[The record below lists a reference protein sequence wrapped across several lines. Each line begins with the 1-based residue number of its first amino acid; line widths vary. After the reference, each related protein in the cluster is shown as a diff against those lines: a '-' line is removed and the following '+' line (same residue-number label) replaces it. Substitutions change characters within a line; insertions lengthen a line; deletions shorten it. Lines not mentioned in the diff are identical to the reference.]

1 MKRLILLLV
10 TMSATMVVALMMVAM
25 AVPVFAGGAGDDED
39 KDNESESAGATRNG
53 QIAFRRNLDVDVK
66 QENDVLFTMNPDGSH
81 VSQITHPPKGWHD
94 EYPEWSPDGT
104 KVTFMRQ
111 NAYRSRIM
119 VLNPDTGHTREVTH
133 CGPDQGWT
141 KERTKEHPPPYS
153 GRYCVE
159 DLDPA
164 FSPDGHSI
172 AFHRLLSP
180 DPWSSRKFE
189 CCRIEGIWIIGLDG
203 SNPHQVT
210 NVDPKLPEKFVDLG
224 PAFSPDG
231 EMLVF
236 DRAQEQKAP
245 KLVKLGE
252 EEPYYHAVFVQSLDS
267 SDSPEDAHQITPWKA
282 NCQDHPEYSPDGKLV
297 LFRCL
302 PKGEQGPSNL
312 YWVHPD
318 GTGLYQLTQAAAQKQ
333 TYWYGGSSFSP
344 SFSEGE
350 GWIAVGRAPGYGKKG
365 NADVFRVRVEDGDV
379 VRKVNLTKSV
389 IWDSNPSGGTH
400 PPVG

>member
-1 MKRLILLLV
+1 MNTTLHRTTLLMVCVLLLGFSLLLLAACGDQD
-10 TMSATMVVALMMVAM
+10 SAK
-25 AVPVFAGGAGDDED
+25 GGGGGEHKKNASGG
-39 KDNESESAGATRNG
+39 SASTNG
-53 QIAFRRNLDVDVK
+53 QIVFRRYLDPDQTK
-66 QENDVLFTMNPDGSH
+66 MKNFTMNPDGSH
-81 VSQITHPPKGWHD
+81 VRQIAPLKGWKD
-94 EYPEWSPDGT
+94 EQPSWSPDGT
-104 KVTFMRQ
+104 KVAFMRTRI
-111 NAYRSRIM
+111 NEYMSRIM
-119 VLNPDTGHTREVTH
+119 VVNPDTGETREVTH

-141 KERTKEHPPPYS
+141 KEHPPPS
-153 GRYCVE
+153 GHFCVS
-159 DLDPA
+159 DFDPA

-172 AFHRLLSP
+172 AFRRIIGP
-180 DPWSSRKFE
+180 DKH

-210 NVDPKLPEKFVDLG
+210 NVDPKLPEEFSDFG

-231 EMLVF
+231 KMLVF
-236 DRAQEQKAP
+236 DRQQTKKAP
-245 KLVKLGE
+245 KLVKLGD
-252 EEPYYHAVFVQSLDS
+252 EEPYYHAVFVQSLHS
-267 SDSPEDAHQITPWKA
+267 SGEPEDAHRITPWKL
-282 NCQDHPEYSPDGKLV
+282 NCQDRPEYSPDGKLV

-318 GTGLYQLTQAAAQKQ
+318 GTGLHQLTQAAAQKQ

-365 NADVFRVRVEDGDV
+365 NADVFRVRIEDGEV
-379 VRKVNLTKSV
+379 VRSVNLTKSGK
-389 IWDSNPSGGTH
+389 WDSNPSWGTH